1 MEETK
6 LGAILSIQS
15 HQSNPGV
22 RDIPSL
28 SLSWRQLVETAQ
40 SRAVEEANSDEDN
53 FRCSLLVLFCIA
65 ILA

>member
-15 HQSNPGV
+15 HQSNRGV

-40 SRAVEEANSDEDN
+40 SRAVEEANSDVDN